1 MQCIEIEFFDEDLER
16 TDKEVKHL
24 KKIAK
29 EFASKQEK
37 LKEAKKF
44 SKFYTNENG
53 QVCYRISDSSNKVK
67 VTYFSPKKDSNPNTL
82 SVDELLHS
90 FKK

>member
-1 MQCIEIEFFDEDLER
+1 MQYSDVGASNVYANFKLSKPRSDLVYQLR
-16 TDKEVKHL
+16 
-24 KKIAK
+24 
-29 EFASKQEK
+29 K

-53 QVCYRISDSSNKVK
+53 QVCYRISDSSNKIK

>member
-1 MQCIEIEFFDEDLER
+1 MQYSDVGASNVYANFQLTKGRRRRDLVYQLR
-16 TDKEVKHL
+16 
-24 KKIAK
+24 
-29 EFASKQEK
+29 K
-37 LKEAKKF
+37 LKEAKKI

-67 VTYFSPKKDSNPNTL
+67 VTYFSPKKDSNPITL

>member
-1 MQCIEIEFFDEDLER
+1 MQYSDVGASNVCFVYFQLTKRRSDLVYQVR
-16 TDKEVKHL
+16 
-24 KKIAK
+24 
-29 EFASKQEK
+29 K
-37 LKEAKKF
+37 LKEAKKI
-44 SKFYTNENG
+44 SKFYTNENR

-67 VTYFSPKKDSNPNTL
+67 VTYFSPKKDSNPITL

>member
-1 MQCIEIEFFDEDLER
+1 MPLYPSISIVYANFKLTKPRSDLVYQLR
-16 TDKEVKHL
+16 
-24 KKIAK
+24 
-29 EFASKQEK
+29 K
-37 LKEAKKF
+37 LKEAKKI

-67 VTYFSPKKDSNPNTL
+67 VTYFSPKKDSNPITL